1 MTGRLRRKAMAKQI
15 HLLYNR
21 DDGMTLPNMKWS
33 PKMLKREL
41 VSMLQRAELAPLD
54 LVRAWDQSKD
64 FSFSSREFMVRTT
77 HSIIL
82 PCVQRVHSSI
92 PSLYS
97 DAPMYQA
104 SMCSVSVVHHPPSA
118 PVYSLAT

>member
-77 HSIIL
+77 HSIL
-82 PCVQRVHSSI
+82 PCGQRVQQHTLPLFRRTNVSSI
-92 PSLYS
+92 H
-97 DAPMYQA
+97 
-104 SMCSVSVVHHPPSA
+104 V
-118 PVYSLAT
+118 

>member
-1 MTGRLRRKAMAKQI
+1 MTGRLRRKAIAKQI
-15 HLLYNR
+15 HLLYSR

-77 HSIIL
+77 HSIL
-82 PCVQRVHSSI
+82 PCVQRVQQHTLPLFRRTNVSSI
-92 PSLYS
+92 H
-97 DAPMYQA
+97 
-104 SMCSVSVVHHPPSA
+104 V
-118 PVYSLAT
+118 